1 MNQGFD
7 VDTLNLTGR
16 TVIPEDIDILVIA
29 APEKRFSPQEQG
41 LLDSYIAK
49 GGNLIITGEPGKQ
62 ELMNGL
68 VKNLGI
74 GFKEGIIL
82 QHEEADW
89 EEDFIV
95 GDIAESGAQQTGVGA
110 GLLARQYQV
119 AFPGTTALSF
129 NAGYGFQ
136 GVPIVEYAGDTLM
149 LALKRQLGGEE
160 QCIIVSGDADWFSTE
175 GLALRKDDV
184 RLNNFGL
191 FMEMLHYMTY
201 QQFPVDNSRPSPTDD
216 THYLDIADIG
226 WIKGLF
232 IGLIPLLVLGGAI
245 GFRLKRKRQ

>member
-1 MNQGFD
+1 M
-7 VDTLNLTGR
+7 
-16 TVIPEDIDILVIA
+16 
-29 APEKRFSPQEQG
+29 
-41 LLDSYIAK
+41 
-49 GGNLIITGEPGKQ
+49 
-62 ELMNGL
+62 
-68 VKNLGI
+68 
-74 GFKEGIIL
+74 
-82 QHEEADW
+82 
-89 EEDFIV
+89 
-95 GDIAESGAQQTGVGA
+95 
-110 GLLARQYQV
+110 
-119 AFPGTTALSF
+119 
-129 NAGYGFQ
+129 
-136 GVPIVEYAGDTLM
+136 EYAGDTLM

-160 QCIIVSGDADWFSTE
+160 QRIIVSGDADWFSTE

-232 IGLIPLLVLGGAI
+232 IGLIPLLVLGGAM

>member
-1 MNQGFD
+1 MDIRPRETEITVALKRLVTDASRIVFLTGHGERSLYWNDKGGLYSLIQRNGRNALVNQGFD

-29 APEKRFSPQEQG
+29 APEKRLSPQEQG

-110 GLLARQYQV
+110 GL
-119 AFPGTTALSF
+119 
-129 NAGYGFQ
+129 
-136 GVPIVEYAGDTLM
+136 
-149 LALKRQLGGEE
+149 
-160 QCIIVSGDADWFSTE
+160 
-175 GLALRKDDV
+175 
-184 RLNNFGL
+184 
-191 FMEMLHYMTY
+191 
-201 QQFPVDNSRPSPTDD
+201 
-216 THYLDIADIG
+216 
-226 WIKGLF
+226 
-232 IGLIPLLVLGGAI
+232 
-245 GFRLKRKRQ
+245 